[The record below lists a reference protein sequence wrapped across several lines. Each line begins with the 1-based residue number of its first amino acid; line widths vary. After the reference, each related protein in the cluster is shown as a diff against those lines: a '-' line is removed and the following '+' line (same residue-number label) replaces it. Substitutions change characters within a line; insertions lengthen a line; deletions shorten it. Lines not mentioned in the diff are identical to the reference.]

1 MSGLRAQAELRRLA
15 AELACEP
22 SDVAF
27 LAALD
32 VDALRQLR
40 ASLEHALDERYRPIF
55 RRIEVASRNL
65 PAPLVA
71 KLASSCFGPLVL
83 GRTATELSPERAR
96 RILPHVPVA
105 TMARCAPHMD
115 PDRGQHVIRALPDDL
130 LVPVARHVVAGGDHA
145 AMGRLLAA
153 LPADVVPAVVPLLT
167 DGHALVLVAFHCE
180 DDDALARVVDHLDPT
195 QVTAA
200 GEAALRDGLDAEL
213 QDVLDRL
220 PDDQAQ
226 ALRAAAPAE
235 LIARLDA
242 QGGGP

>member
-1 MSGLRAQAELRRLA
+1 MSGLRARAELQRLS
-15 AELACEP
+15 AELACGP
-22 SDVAF
+22 ADLAF

-32 VDALRQLR
+32 AAALRQLR
-40 ASLEHALDERYRPIF
+40 GSLERALDERYRPVF
-55 RRIEVASRNL
+55 RRIEAASRNL

-83 GRTATELSPERAR
+83 GRTATELSPDRAR

-105 TMARCAPHMD
+105 TMARCAPYMD

-130 LVPVARHVVAGGDHA
+130 LVPVARHVVADGDHA

-153 LPADVVPAVVPLLT
+153 LPGEVVPSVVPLLT

-180 DDDALARVVDHLDPT
+180 DDHALARIVDHLDPA

-220 PDDQAQ
+220 PADRAQ
-226 ALRAAAPAE
+226 ALREAAPAA
-235 LIARLDA
+235 LVARLDA
-242 QGGGP
+242 QVG